1 MAEPW
6 GKERDTAAGYREM
19 QVSPV
24 DAVLPIGT
32 APLLGRKY
40 PGHLLLSFWRN
51 P

>member
-6 GKERDTAAGYREM
+6 GKEQDTAAGCREM
-19 QVSPV
+19 QVSLV
-24 DAVLPIGT
+24 DAVLPIGA

-40 PGHLLLSFWRN
+40 PGRLLLSFWRS